1 MKSPTPTPIDAF
13 MSAAQTVT
21 TADFRREVIEASA
34 TQPVLVDFWAPW
46 CGPCR
51 MLGPVLDQLAA
62 ETPGLKVVKL
72 NTDEEPEVAGA
83 YAIRSIPAVKL
94 FRDGQVVDEFVGA
107 QPLGA
112 VRTFV
117 EPYLPKASDGPLANA
132 RAALAAGRPQEAQS
146 LLEPLMAPLLAPLTS
161 PPNAQPL
168 ALRGTPA
175 STDEVLVVTYA
186 SVLACMGRAAEGL
199 GLLQSLRPAA
209 QSDAPVRA
217 AYALVH
223 FSNVASSPDE
233 TDAIQTARVSAAKY
247 FLRADNVRGLE
258 TLFAAAE
265 RNRRYANSAGKD
277 DLRKALELFDASD
290 SQLPAARRRL
300 ASLLH

>member
-1 MKSPTPTPIDAF
+1 
-13 MSAAQTVT
+13 MSAARPVT

-34 TQPVLVDFWAPW
+34 AQPVLVDFWAPW

-62 ETPGLKVVKL
+62 ETPGLKVVKV

-94 FRDGQVVDEFVGA
+94 FRDGQVIDEFVGA

-112 VRTFV
+112 VRAFV
-117 EPYLPKASDGPLANA
+117 EPHLPKASDGPLASA
-132 RAALAAGRPQEAQS
+132 KAALAAGRPQEAQS
-146 LLEPLMAPLLAPLTS
+146 LLEPLMAPLVSTTSAPK
-161 PPNAQPL
+161 L
-168 ALRGTPA
+168 ALRATPA

-186 SVLACMGRAAEGL
+186 SVLACVGRATEAEGL
-199 GLLQSLRPAA
+199 LQGLRPAA

-223 FSNVASSPDE
+223 FSNVANSPDE
-233 TDAIQTARVSAAKY
+233 TDAIQTARVTAAKY
-247 FLRADNVRGLE
+247 FLRADNARGLE

-277 DLRKALELFDASD
+277 DLRKALELFETDD
-290 SQLPAARRRL
+290 PQLPAARRRL